1 MHVLDILLW
10 VGAGFWLLC
19 LVQFILNTLLVP
31 EISRLSLPMPA
42 DPPFVSIVVPAR
54 NEEEGIENGVTSFCR
69 QDYPTFEVIV
79 VDDCSTDA
87 TPRILA
93 DLCSRFPMLKV
104 VRGTEPPEGWLG
116 KPHAMEEGRREA
128 KGDFVLFADADVVY
142 APDVLR
148 RAMAYVLRR
157 NAAMLFL
164 MPKIV
169 TKGFF
174 EAVLM
179 STLCM
184 GGGAVIPWFLVN
196 ITRSRFFGAGGGV
209 FNLVRRDALEA
220 SGAFA
225 SLRDA
230 VVDDIGLGFKVRRT
244 GFPTAVAAAI
254 PLVSIRQYPGAAAT
268 IEGYTK
274 NIYPGLRR
282 FPWLFP
288 VPILFGAV
296 VSLLPYYGFALALAG
311 GGVSAPAS
319 LALLAMH
326 AVLAAVA
333 LRFRQPWFII
343 FTNPLREL
351 GWWWIYL
358 RSFLRYHRK
367 GVVWRGRTFSP
378 RQGAEK

>member
-1 MHVLDILLW
+1 MDLLDILLW
-10 VGAGFWLLC
+10 IGAGFWLIC
-19 LVQFILNTLLVP
+19 LAQFFLNRLLVP
-31 EISRLSLPMPA
+31 EISRLSLPLQA

-54 NEEEGIENGVTSFCR
+54 NEEKGIETAVTSFCR
-69 QDYPTFEVIV
+69 QDYPAFEVIV

-93 DLCSRFPMLKV
+93 DLQSRYPRLRV
-104 VRGTEPPEGWLG
+104 IRGTEPPAGWLG
-116 KPHAMEEGRREA
+116 KPHALEQGRREA
-128 KGDFVLFADADVVY
+128 KGDWLLFVDADVVY
-142 APDVLR
+142 ASGLLGRAVAHVLD
-148 RAMAYVLRR
+148 R

-164 MPKIV
+164 MPRIV
-169 TKGFF
+169 TEGFS

-184 GGGAVIPWFLVN
+184 GGAAVFPWHLVN
-196 ITRSRFFGAGGGV
+196 TTKSRFFAAGGGV

-220 SGAFA
+220 CRAFA
-225 SLRDA
+225 SLKDA
-230 VVDDIGLGFKVRRT
+230 VVDDIGLGFKVRGA
-244 GFPTAVAAAI
+244 GFPTAVATAI
-254 PLVSIRQYPGAAAT
+254 PLIGIRQYPGAAAT

-274 NIYPGLRR
+274 NLYPAIKR

-296 VSLLPYYGFALALAG
+296 VSLLPYYGFAAAL
-311 GGVSAPAS
+311 VSGTVSVPAS
-319 LALLAMH
+319 VSLLGMH

-333 LRFRQPWFII
+333 VRFRQPWYVM

-358 RSFLRYHRK
+358 RSFFQYHRK
-367 GVVWRGRTFSP
+367 GIVWRGRRYEI
-378 RQGAEK
+378 RQG